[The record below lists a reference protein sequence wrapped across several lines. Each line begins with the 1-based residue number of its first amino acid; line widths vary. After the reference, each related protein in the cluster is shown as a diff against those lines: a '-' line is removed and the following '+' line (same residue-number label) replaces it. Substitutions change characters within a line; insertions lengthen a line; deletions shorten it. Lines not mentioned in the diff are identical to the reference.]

1 MATSRAVYPPA
12 HIPSAPT
19 TVYPAAAETLLSQY
33 LSQTP
38 HKAHLHPD
46 ALLSSTGIQF
56 SANSGPKGGLALHHL
71 TRIAAGLRG
80 ENLVQETQEEL
91 EAQFAAELG
100 ATVAGDDVRLD
111 DVIEKMSGGGKRS
124 RSLER
129 VREWDDRSAQALGA
143 AVDAELEAEGE
154 DQRTYELKQEIL
166 EGDLGDRDGA
176 PVVERNANVPEIQ
189 THDEDGEE
197 ERKPAVKKIKTEP
210 NGHAGAAGGMDKA
223 SKKAAKKARRDAEKR
238 QRETERKGIKK
249 KED

>member
-12 HIPSAPT
+12 HVPSAPT
-19 TVYPAAAETLLSQY
+19 TLTPSAAESLLSTY

-56 SANSGPKGGLALHHL
+56 SANSGPKGGLAIHHL

-100 ATVAGDDVRLD
+100 AAVGDDAGLD
-111 DVIEKMSGGGKRS
+111 NAIERTGSLKRS

-129 VREWDDRSAQALGA
+129 VREWDDRSAQAVGA
-143 AVDAELEAEGE
+143 AVDAEFEAEGE
-154 DQRTYELKQEIL
+154 DQRSFELKQEVL
-166 EGDLGDRDGA
+166 EGDVGDRDGA
-176 PVVERNANVPEIQ
+176 PVVERNASVPEIK
-189 THDEDGEE
+189 THDEEE
-197 ERKPAVKKIKTEP
+197 EQKPAVKKIKTEP
-210 NGHAGAAGGMDKA
+210 TEGGGQMGKAA
-223 SKKAAKKARRDAEKR
+223 KKAAKKARRDAEKR
-238 QRETERKGIKK
+238 EREAGRKGTK
-249 KED
+249 KEEED